1 MLDGSSRPMR
11 FQCESNLTSL
21 GIDRAL
27 EIVAGALDKT
37 FPIPQS
43 QPDEQMDLLLH
54 ILANIDQH

>member
-1 MLDGSSRPMR
+1 MR
-11 FQCESNLTSL
+11 SQCESNLTSL